1 MANGVYI
8 VQGEANAVVALLK
21 RFRKNSSRLPDLDE
35 HDPLLRNFA
44 DLRDV
49 LKANIFSFAIPC

>member
-21 RFRKNSSRLPDLDE
+21 RARKASSRNLPVLDE

-49 LKANIFSFAIPC
+49 LKVIFLSH